1 MYIGYIGRYGLLNT
15 KGIDLNMRQLPLST
29 SGLSSPH
36 LFTPIKMNK
45 AMQQPVQDSKDKAM
59 LYLSGQ

>member
-15 KGIDLNMRQLPLST
+15 KGIDLNMRQLPPINEWFIIT
-29 SGLSSPH
+29 PFIH
-36 LFTPIKMNK
+36 PIKMNK